1 MSNLQTQIRDDM
13 KTAMK
18 AHDKQRTGTLRM
30 FLAALTAEETSGARH
45 KLDDDDE
52 VLKVLAREIK
62 KRKESAQVYADAGR
76 QELADQELAEVA
88 VLEEYQPTQ
97 LTDDE
102 VTTLVQA
109 AITDVAAGGDI
120 SMKLMGPVMQQ
131 VTKTAAGRADGK
143 RLSAAV
149 RAALQ

>member
-45 KLDDDDE
+45 KLDDDE

-62 KRKESAQVYADAGR
+62 KRKESVQVYADAGR
-76 QELADQELAEVA
+76 QELAEVA

-102 VTTLVQA
+102 VTALVQA
-109 AITDVAAGGDI
+109 VITDVAAGGDI

>member
-30 FLAALTAEETSGARH
+30 FLAALTAE
-45 KLDDDDE
+45 E

>member
-18 AHDKQRTGTLRM
+18 AHDTPRTGTLRR

-45 KLDDDDE
+45 KLDDDE

-102 VTTLVQA
+102 GNTTLLRAGETLLYPATTQYV
-109 AITDVAAGGDI
+109 DVVPRGTTFSCIEAYVDA
-120 SMKLMGPVMQQ
+120 Q
-131 VTKTAAGRADGK
+131 
-143 RLSAAV
+143 
-149 RAALQ
+149 

>member
-1 MSNLQTQIRDDM
+1 M

-45 KLDDDDE
+45 KLDDE

-102 VTTLVQA
+102 VTALVQA

>member
-45 KLDDDDE
+45 KLDDDE

-62 KRKESAQVYADAGR
+62 KRKESFLEKALIKWLLSIKNCKNRKLPFTFHPYA
-76 QELADQELAEVA
+76 VA
-88 VLEEYQPTQ
+88 VRNGLW
-97 LTDDE
+97 
-102 VTTLVQA
+102 
-109 AITDVAAGGDI
+109 
-120 SMKLMGPVMQQ
+120 
-131 VTKTAAGRADGK
+131 
-143 RLSAAV
+143 
-149 RAALQ
+149 

>member
-1 MSNLQTQIRDDM
+1 M

-45 KLDDDDE
+45 KLDDDE

-97 LTDDE
+97 LTD
-102 VTTLVQA
+102 
-109 AITDVAAGGDI
+109 VAAGGDI

>member
-45 KLDDDDE
+45 TLDDDE

-97 LTDDE
+97 LTDDHDTP
-102 VTTLVQA
+102 VAPA
-109 AITDVAAGGDI
+109 ATPAGAAGGDNRL
-120 SMKLMGPVMQQ
+120 KLWGPVIKQE
-131 VTKTAAGRADGK
+131 KNTAAGRADGK

>member
-30 FLAALTAEETSGARH
+30 FIAALTAEETSGARH
-45 KLDDDDE
+45 KLDDDE

-102 VTTLVQA
+102 VTALVQA

-131 VTKTAAGRADGK
+131 VTQTAAGRRDGK

>member
-45 KLDDDDE
+45 TLDDDE

-76 QELADQELAEVA
+76 QELAEVA

-102 VTTLVQA
+102 VTALVQA

>member
-45 KLDDDDE
+45 KLDDDE

-62 KRKESAQVYADAGR
+62 KRKESVQVYADAGR
-76 QELADQELAEVA
+76 QELAEVA